1 MTEEEQNPNI
11 NTILEPIDIDLDKLF
26 SLSYTFDNLKSFMK
40 NILKNQQIIADKI
53 KDLEKKSST
62 QNEENKKFHIFQI
75 KIDKKLKVVEN
86 NVNKT
91 KKAIENVKTKLKEED
106 TGANVIDEKDVT
118 ESDEKEEKGEKG
130 EKDEN
135 EAQEKRRSIKK
146 RGTRTKRKSTE
157 TENQFSFNEITDEK
171 EEEDEYNYE
180 NMPSNKDITEI
191 KERLNNFD
199 EKINELTEKINQQK
213 NNNMITL
220 KPTDFAIND
229 KNSDIELIKLE
240 IKSLKENN
248 ETFKVLTDSIKKKVE
263 DISVKVMD
271 FDVYDL
277 FKDSSVGGGSVDA
290 SKVLIKNL
298 EQKFTHKT
306 EIIDEKMKKNEE
318 DIYKLKNDFQNLKN
332 ESDVISHNLNGFQDK
347 IKELV
352 EQVGYTN
359 DNNSNLVNEIGS
371 KLTETYKKLLQKIEE
386 EKTDMKKN
394 LDKLKRQ
401 LKLLSNKEN
410 LNEVKNKSGGNG
422 LSDDDLKLISDLT
435 KRMNEAEKLIKTLLT
450 ISPEI
455 SRMRD
460 KVMLLENNFT
470 LKANQIDLDA
480 LGDKI
485 NNQINMNN
493 NIRDIV
499 DKVQDMATKNMKD
512 LGYFLNKIESLSAT
526 VLAMKE
532 ALETLSGM
540 KQDNMIDFS
549 QFVDNLA
556 FQDYVKRHNKEKDK
570 IEKNIDELRRLFKDI
585 LEGFNKKADEKDL
598 RNFELL
604 LNNKLD
610 EFKLMSGKKFADK
623 IDTGKSLKY
632 LDTQIKYLTELYSKK
647 NDRSENWLI
656 AKKPIGGHACAS
668 CESYLGDLR
677 ENDDYIAW
685 NKYPQRERDKNYRLG
700 NGFSRMLNMLNL
712 DIKNTFE
719 GIKENNY
726 DSDNEHTHFDK
737 KRLMTSPTNIS
748 NINNQNNNSKNNKN
762 RFNRSTVNNFGQN
775 NALPKINMALSKD
788 EGNINLKTFNMSSVQ
803 MTNKSTQGNIQKE
816 NDKLNI
822 IKVFKKN
829 NQ

>member
-106 TGANVIDEKDVT
+106 TGANVIEEKDVT
-118 ESDEKEEKGEKG
+118 ESDEKDEKEEKG

-213 NNNMITL
+213 NNNMLTL

-248 ETFKVLTDSIKKKVE
+248 ETFKVVTDSIKKKVE

-306 EIIDEKMKKNEE
+306 EIIDEKMKKMRK
-318 DIYKLKNDFQNLKN
+318 IY
-332 ESDVISHNLNGFQDK
+332 
-347 IKELV
+347 
-352 EQVGYTN
+352 
-359 DNNSNLVNEIGS
+359 
-371 KLTETYKKLLQKIEE
+371 
-386 EKTDMKKN
+386 
-394 LDKLKRQ
+394 
-401 LKLLSNKEN
+401 
-410 LNEVKNKSGGNG
+410 
-422 LSDDDLKLISDLT
+422 
-435 KRMNEAEKLIKTLLT
+435 
-450 ISPEI
+450 
-455 SRMRD
+455 
-460 KVMLLENNFT
+460 
-470 LKANQIDLDA
+470 
-480 LGDKI
+480 I
-485 NNQINMNN
+485 N
-493 NIRDIV
+493 
-499 DKVQDMATKNMKD
+499 
-512 LGYFLNKIESLSAT
+512 
-526 VLAMKE
+526 
-532 ALETLSGM
+532 
-540 KQDNMIDFS
+540 
-549 QFVDNLA
+549 
-556 FQDYVKRHNKEKDK
+556 
-570 IEKNIDELRRLFKDI
+570 
-585 LEGFNKKADEKDL
+585 
-598 RNFELL
+598 
-604 LNNKLD
+604 
-610 EFKLMSGKKFADK
+610 
-623 IDTGKSLKY
+623 
-632 LDTQIKYLTELYSKK
+632 
-647 NDRSENWLI
+647 
-656 AKKPIGGHACAS
+656 
-668 CESYLGDLR
+668 
-677 ENDDYIAW
+677 
-685 NKYPQRERDKNYRLG
+685 
-700 NGFSRMLNMLNL
+700 
-712 DIKNTFE
+712 
-719 GIKENNY
+719 
-726 DSDNEHTHFDK
+726 
-737 KRLMTSPTNIS
+737 
-748 NINNQNNNSKNNKN
+748 
-762 RFNRSTVNNFGQN
+762 
-775 NALPKINMALSKD
+775 
-788 EGNINLKTFNMSSVQ
+788 
-803 MTNKSTQGNIQKE
+803 
-816 NDKLNI
+816 
-822 IKVFKKN
+822 
-829 NQ
+829 